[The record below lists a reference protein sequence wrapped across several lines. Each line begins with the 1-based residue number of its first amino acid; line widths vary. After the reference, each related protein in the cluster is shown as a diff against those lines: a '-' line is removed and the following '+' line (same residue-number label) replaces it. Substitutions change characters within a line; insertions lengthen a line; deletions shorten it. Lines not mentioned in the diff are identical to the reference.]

1 MKQWMPEEVQFLK
14 VYFKD
19 YPIKEIADELN
30 RSIKEIKMKADEL
43 NLIENIPEGFKKCK
57 DCGEIKPLLDFHKHS
72 SSSTNRNCYC
82 KACDTIRRR
91 NNEIKKKLR
100 HKLESNIQ
108 KKSKAELLKLSTENI
123 SFQCIYCGEFKS
135 GSNFYFDSSKF
146 KRSNACILCEKKI
159 KENREIE
166 KILERGY

>member
-19 YPIKEIADELN
+19 YPIKEIVDELN
-30 RSIKEIKMKADEL
+30 RSIKEIKIKANEL
-43 NLIENIPEGFKKCK
+43 NLIENIPEVFKKCK

-82 KACDTIRRR
+82 KACDAIRRR
-91 NNEIKKKLR
+91 NN
-100 HKLESNIQ
+100 
-108 KKSKAELLKLSTENI
+108 
-123 SFQCIYCGEFKS
+123 
-135 GSNFYFDSSKF
+135 
-146 KRSNACILCEKKI
+146 
-159 KENREIE
+159 